1 LLGALTA
8 VVMLLEGFIIQGLFY
23 LQTRSFWGLYPHVC
37 IREGFIANKPSIGL
51 AYPQIKPFVGGF
63 NCKQEVVMLLEGFI
77 IQGLFYLQN
86 RSC

>member
-1 LLGALTA
+1 MFLSERASS
-8 VVMLLEGFIIQGLFY
+8 
-23 LQTRSFWGLYPHVC
+23 QTSP
-37 IREGFIANKPSIGL
+37 PL

-77 IQGLFYLQN
+77 IQGLFYLQT